1 MHPFPNPQEGKMRP
15 GKKRLNLD
23 QAEDIL
29 DLAISA
35 EMDAH
40 QFYLRAA
47 DRTKDGKARAAFLA
61 LAGDEEG
68 HRLQLEREYTQL
80 LGDRKFQYRP
90 GTNILH
96 RYMRRDVD
104 DLGAVALS
112 IKSEQEAISFYQ
124 QSSQQTKRADL
135 KRILLRLVE
144 FEEGHRRLLESEYQA
159 RLGRPWDDYE
169 LDRWVRE

>member
-1 MHPFPNPQEGKMRP
+1 MKPEKERFN
-15 GKKRLNLD
+15 LNR
-23 QAEDIL
+23 AGDIL

-47 DRTKDGKARAAFLA
+47 DRVKDGKARATFLA

-68 HRLQLEREYTQL
+68 HRLQLEREYGQL
-80 LGDRKFQYRP
+80 YGKRKFRYRP
-90 GTNILH
+90 ETNILH
-96 RYMRRDVD
+96 RYMERDLD
-104 DLGAVALS
+104 DLGAIALG
-112 IKSEQEAISFYQ
+112 IKGEQDAISFYE
-124 QSSQQTKRADL
+124 QSSRRTKRADL
-135 KRILLRLVE
+135 KRILQGLVE
-144 FEEGHRRLLESEYQA
+144 FEGGHLRLLESEYRA